1 MDQIIPG
8 PGILSI
14 GIAAHGNVDITVE
27 CLKSLFA
34 SVAGDFELLLIDD
47 ASPDG
52 MLSLFREAAEFHPN
66 TRIFHF
72 PENLEY
78 TQSVNCLLSE
88 ATGERILFVSNDI
101 LITPTYLAA
110 LLEATADPGIGIAR
124 GVSNFVDNL
133 LETHNVAAD
142 APIASWEQLCEFS
155 ARQYFEAAT
164 SLPDD
169 PFLVGDAFMVTRK
182 LLDTIGSFD
191 TCYQGYLSDVD
202 FGIRATAAGYRRVYC
217 PRAFARHI
225 QDANFHYLDKA
236 QMEQKYARRLE
247 RIAKAWAVFRAN
259 WGSGQLPSSWP
270 GTMAI
275 PFAQLE
281 EQARRNGARVVAP
294 GSYARYLIAT

>member
-1 MDQIIPG
+1 MDQIIPE

-34 SVAGDFELLLIDD
+34 SVGGDFELLLIDD

-52 MLSLFREAAEFHPN
+52 MLPLFREAAEFHPN

-101 LITPTYLAA
+101 FVTPTYLAA

-133 LETHNVAAD
+133 LETHNVASD
-142 APIASWEQLCEFS
+142 APIATWEQLCEFS
-155 ARQYFEAAT
+155 ARQYFEASP

-169 PFLVGDAFMVTRK
+169 PFLIGDAFMVTRE

-191 TCYQGYLSDVD
+191 TRYHGYLSDID
-202 FGIRATAAGYRRVYC
+202 FGIRAAAAGYRRVYC

-225 QDANFHYLDKA
+225 QDANFNYLDKA
-236 QMEQKYARRLE
+236 QADQKYARRLE
-247 RIAKAWAVFRAN
+247 RIAKAWAVFRAR
-259 WGSGQLPSSWP
+259 WGIDKLPSSWP
-270 GTMAI
+270 GTKAV
-275 PFAQLE
+275 PYAELE
-281 EQARRNGARVVAP
+281 EQSRRDGNWVVAP
-294 GSYARYLIAT
+294 GSYARYQIAS